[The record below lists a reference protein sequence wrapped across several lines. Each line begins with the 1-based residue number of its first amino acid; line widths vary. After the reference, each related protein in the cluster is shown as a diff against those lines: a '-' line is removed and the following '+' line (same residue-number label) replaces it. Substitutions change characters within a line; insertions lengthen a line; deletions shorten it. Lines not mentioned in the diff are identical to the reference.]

1 MVQAMG
7 ATEGSFDRRYFDR
20 WYRDGGFG
28 SPARLRRHVAYAL
41 GAAEYLLDRPV
52 RSVLDVGCG
61 EGAWQPDLARLRP
74 RARYVGVDPSRY
86 AVERFGAR
94 RNLRQG
100 HLGQLGEL
108 ELGGPFDLV
117 VCVGVLGYVDAPDV
131 RRGLAAITAALGG
144 VALLEVFTASDAI
157 VGDVTGY
164 RRRPA
169 GRYRRW
175 FAEAGLARVGPHLYA
190 GADLLDRLATFEGSA
205 DRLATFEN
213 PAEGE
218 GPTDEP

>member
-1 MVQAMG
+1 MVRAMG
-7 ATEGSFDRRYFDR
+7 VPDDSFDRDYFDR
-20 WYRDGGFG
+20 WYRRGGFG
-28 SPARLRRHVAYAL
+28 SPARLQRHVTYAL

-61 EGAWQPDLARLRP
+61 EGAWQPALARLRP

-86 AVERFGAR
+86 AVERFGTR

-108 ELGGPFDLV
+108 DLGGPFDLV
-117 VCVGVLGYVDAPDV
+117 VCVGVLGYVEAPDV
-131 RRGLAAITAALGG
+131 RRGLAAIATELQG
-144 VALLEVFTASDAI
+144 VALLEVFTATDAI
-157 VGDVTGY
+157 VGDVAGY

-169 GRYRRW
+169 ARYRRW

-190 GADLLDRLATFEGSA
+190 GANLLDGLATFEG
-205 DRLATFEN
+205 
-213 PAEGE
+213 PAAGE
-218 GPTDEP
+218 GGIKTRD